1 MAKELY
7 YYTTGWCNP
16 CQTLGPIMED
26 VAKQIPVRKQNIDY
40 IDPAILTAANVR
52 SVPTVILVEN
62 GQELRRFTGVKSF
75 NQIIDWLNYGN

>member
-1 MAKELY
+1 MKELF
-7 YYTTGWCNP
+7 YYTANWCNP

-40 IDPAILTAANVR
+40 VDPAILTAANVR
-52 SVPTVILVEN
+52 NVPTVILVEN
-62 GQELRRFTGVKSF
+62 GQEVRRFTGLKSF

>member
-7 YYTTGWCNP
+7 YYTAGWCNP

-26 VAKQIPVRKQNIDY
+26 IAKQIPVRKQNIDY
-40 IDPAILTAANVR
+40 VDPAILTATNVR
-52 SVPTVILVEN
+52 NVPTVILVEN

-75 NQIIDWLNYGN
+75 NQIVDWLNYGN

>member
-7 YYTTGWCNP
+7 YYTAGWCNP

-40 IDPAILTAANVR
+40 VDPAILTAANVR
-52 SVPTVILVEN
+52 NVPTVILVEN
-62 GQELRRFTGVKSF
+62 GQEVRRFTGLKSF

>member
-1 MAKELY
+1 MKELY
-7 YYTTGWCNP
+7 YYTANWCNP

-40 IDPAILTAANVR
+40 VDPAILTAANVR

-62 GQELRRFTGVKSF
+62 GQEVRRFTGLKSF

>member
-7 YYTTGWCNP
+7 YYTAPWCNP

-40 IDPAILTAANVR
+40 VDPAILTAANVR
-52 SVPTVILVEN
+52 NVPTVILVEN
-62 GQELRRFTGVKSF
+62 GQEVRRFTGLKSY

>member
-7 YYTTGWCNP
+7 YYTAGWCNP

-26 VAKQIPVRKQNIDY
+26 IAKQIPVRKQNIDY
-40 IDPAILTAANVR
+40 VDPAILTAANVR
-52 SVPTVILVEN
+52 NVPTVILVEN
-62 GQELRRFTGVKSF
+62 GQEVRRFTGLKSF

>member
-7 YYTTGWCNP
+7 YYTANWCNP

-40 IDPAILTAANVR
+40 VDPDIITAANVR

-62 GQELRRFTGVKSF
+62 GQEVRRFTGLKSY